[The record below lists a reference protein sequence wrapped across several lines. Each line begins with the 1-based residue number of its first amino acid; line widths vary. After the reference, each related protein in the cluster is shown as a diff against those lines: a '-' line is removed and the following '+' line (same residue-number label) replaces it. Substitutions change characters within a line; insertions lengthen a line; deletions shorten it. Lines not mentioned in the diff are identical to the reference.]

1 MERLTVE
8 PRADWRA
15 RVEALGFD
23 YHTIDGKPYWDETA
37 CYRFSADAIDHLE
50 DVTAELERL
59 CLQAVERVVAEGLYD
74 RLGIPGIAHEMIA
87 KSWRDAERN
96 VIGRFDLSW
105 NGQGPPKLLEYNADT
120 PTGLF
125 EASVVQWHWLQD
137 THASADQFN
146 SLHEKLIAAWRNY
159 GLDGAVHFACVAN
172 HAEDFAT
179 TTYLRDT
186 CTQAGHETFFLSVDQ
201 IGWNGIGFV
210 DLDQRPILNLFKLY
224 PWEWLLADEFGQHVA
239 TARMRVIEP
248 AWKMI
253 LSNKAILV
261 LLWDMFEGHPNLLP
275 ASFEPSDIAG
285 PCVEKPPLGREGQ
298 DVVIH
303 PGPPERR
310 PDRVYQALAPL
321 PEFAGNRPVIGSWVI
336 ASQPAGI
343 GIREETSPVTTNL
356 SRFVPHYF
364 D

>member
-23 YHTIDGKPYWDETA
+23 FHTIAGKTYWDETA
-37 CYRFSADAIDHLE
+37 CYRFSADAVEHLD

-59 CLQAVERVVAEGLYD
+59 CLQAVERVVAEELYD
-74 RLGIPGIAHEMIA
+74 RLGIPGIAREMIA
-87 KSWRDAERN
+87 QSWREAERN

-105 NGQGPPKLLEYNADT
+105 NGHNPPKLLEYNADT

-125 EASVVQWHWLQD
+125 EASVVQWHWLED

-146 SLHEKLIAAWRNY
+146 SLHEKLIVAWQKY
-159 GLDGAVHFACVAN
+159 GLDGAVHFTCVAN
-172 HAEDFAT
+172 HAEDYAT

-186 CTQAGHETFFLSVDQ
+186 CTQADLETFFLTVDQ

-210 DLDQRPILNLFKLY
+210 DLDERPILNLFKLY
-224 PWEWLLADEFGQHVA
+224 PWEWLLRDKFGQHVA
-239 TARMRVIEP
+239 SSHMRVIEP

-261 LLWDMFEGHPNLLP
+261 LLWEMFEGHPNLLP
-275 ASFEPSDIAG
+275 ASFEPKDIAG

-298 DVVIH
+298 DVIIH

-310 PDRVYQALAPL
+310 PDRIYQALAPL
-321 PEFAGNRPVIGSWVI
+321 PEFEGFHPVIGSWVI

-343 GIREETSPVTTNL
+343 GIREEANLVTTNL